1 MNVIGPPVALAR
13 HAIRFELGVWR
24 SLYFLVRRRDPGAG
38 PGVERFS
45 YVKAVELL
53 FWVFIIVSAIEIPIA
68 HMLVPWEPVKIA
80 LLAVGFWGLMWM
92 VGLLAAYKV
101 HTHLVEPAGLRLR
114 NGFTL
119 DITIPWEA
127 ISSVSVRERSRER
140 SRTVQLDETDAG
152 TTLNVVVASRTNIDL
167 ILQRPFTVTLPRGVQ
182 TVTTVR
188 FFADEPRT
196 LIKRMRT
203 NLADQVQR

>member
-1 MNVIGPPVALAR
+1 MNVTGPPVALAR
-13 HAIRFELGVWR
+13 HAIQFELGVWR

-38 PGVERFS
+38 PGAERFS

-92 VGLLAAYKV
+92 VGMLAAYKV
-101 HTHLVEPAGLRLR
+101 HPHLVEPAGLRLR

-119 DITIPWEA
+119 DIAIPWEA
-127 ISSVSVRERSRER
+127 ISAVSVRERSRER
-140 SRTVQLDETDAG
+140 SRAVQLDETDAG
-152 TTLNVVVASRTNIDL
+152 TTLNVVAASRTNIDL
-167 ILQRPFTVTLPRGVQ
+167 VLQRPFTVTLPHGVQ
-182 TVTTVR
+182 TVTAVR

-196 LIKRMRT
+196 LVKRMRT